1 MSSHPPASCRAV
13 FFGMGATAAAWFQ
26 WQSLELGGVLGLACA
41 LGQGPVGA
49 EAAAGIKHL
58 EWESGLVCFL
68 WGGIQRDLSAHPS
81 ALPGLWGFIP
91 VRVRQL
97 GFVALNL
104 GVGV

>member
-1 MSSHPPASCRAV
+1 MSSHPPASRHAA

-26 WQSLELGGVLGLACA
+26 WQSLEMEGILGLACA
-41 LGQGPVGA
+41 LGQAPTGA

-58 EWESGLVCFL
+58 ERESGLVCFP